1 MAAPTTFF
9 YVYTPCC
16 GADPI
21 YFKPGGPGIVPGTY
35 DKVFIYEGAID
46 GPGYGGLYIG
56 QCYGV
61 TIAEL
66 GTLPSPAPQNS
77 TEYSFLNIV
86 PSQGYSNL
94 FPINVNSPSCV
105 GLECPTCPQVCYLLV
120 SCDFITVPFT
130 TTTDLSAYVGQSIQ
144 VSASDIG
151 TVCVQVLIAPVE
163 VTCNNSIPVVYVGTC
178 VCDCICY
185 SVVAS
190 AKNCLYVKCDG
201 TLGWTGLLTGL
212 EVKICSKS
220 YPYLQGIVMQDPFYI
235 IDNGLCVD
243 GLCPDLCFK
252 LVDCDGIEDPIYTTS
267 QSLGIYAILNTTIH
281 IEGSKTC
288 WLISEELVCNCSIN
302 VVVTQTFVDCASCKE
317 PVSYQLTECTT
328 GEIVYTTS
336 NLSLYVN
343 QVVERT
349 GCAGCWLVE
358 QLNFIPPSDIIITVT
373 LSYKDCKTCNTNFYQ
388 LTDCNGVEQSII
400 TYTDLS
406 AYVAQVIT
414 LDWCPSICWRVSTTN
429 EWLNAGV
436 VFVNQNFTTCVS
448 CLTSFPC
455 ICSTVTN
462 HGTTTEVYEY
472 TNCSANI
479 ETYTLAPGE
488 TSPKTCLIK
497 WNTTFATDTVTYF
510 GDCTYFSDAY
520 DCPAPIYPKRY
531 VTPGYN
537 TPACSIEK
545 YEKISCRAA
554 EVMYKKVLEQ
564 RYGITNCCPDDDQKW
579 LIKKQLIDLAA
590 LLDPDYICAITTSCC
605 NEAPNC
611 GCSPLKT
618 CNS

>member
-21 YFKPGGPGIVPGTY
+21 YFKPGAPGILAGTY
-35 DKVFIYEGAID
+35 DKVYIYQGAID
-46 GPGYGGLYIG
+46 GPTYGGLIVG

-61 TIAEL
+61 TIADL
-66 GTLPSPAPQNS
+66 GTLPAPAPQNS
-77 TEYSFLNIV
+77 TEYSLLNIV

-94 FPINVNSPSCV
+94 FPININNSSCV
-105 GLECPTCPQVCYLLV
+105 GLECPSCPETCYLLI
-120 SCDFITVPFT
+120 SCDFINSPFT
-130 TTTDLSAYVGQSIQ
+130 TNTDLSAYVGQSIQ
-144 VSASDIG
+144 VSTASLG
-151 TVCVQVLIAPVE
+151 TVCVQVQIAPAI
-163 VTCNNSIPVVYVGTC
+163 VTCNNAVPVTYVDTC
-178 VCDCICY
+178 DCECICY
-185 SVVAS
+185 SIVAN
-190 AKNCLYVKCDG
+190 AKNCTYVDCNG
-201 TLGWTGLLTGL
+201 VMVQTGLLTGS
-212 EVKICSKS
+212 EIKVCSKT
-220 YPYLQGIVMQDPFYI
+220 YPYLQGIAMQNPFYI
-235 IDNGLCVD
+235 IDNGPCVN
-243 GLCPDLCFK
+243 GECPELCFK
-252 LVDCDGIEDPIYTTS
+252 LEDCEGIEDPIYTTS
-267 QSLGIYAILNTTIH
+267 QSLGVYAILNTIIH
-281 IEGSKTC
+281 IAGSKTC
-288 WLISEELVCNCSIN
+288 WLIAEVGICDCSID
-302 VVVTQTFVDCASCKE
+302 VVVTQTFVDCETCKD

-328 GEIVYTTS
+328 GEIVYTT
-336 NLSLYVN
+336 NDLSLYVN
-343 QVVERT
+343 QVIERDNCT
-349 GCAGCWLVE
+349 GCWLVE
-358 QLNFIPPSDIIITVT
+358 QLNFIPPSDTVITVT
-373 LSYKDCKTCNTNFYQ
+373 FSFKDCKTCNTDFYL

-406 AYVAQVIT
+406 AYVAQIVT
-414 LDWCPSICWRVSTTN
+414 LEWCPNVCWRVSPTK

-436 VFVNQNFTTCVS
+436 VFINENFFTTCEE

-455 ICSTVTN
+455 VCSTVTN

-472 TNCSANI
+472 TDCLADTQ
-479 ETYTLAPGE
+479 TYTLAPGE
-488 TSPKTCLIK
+488 TSPRTCLIK
-497 WNTTFATDTVTYF
+497 WNTKFATDTVTYF
-510 GDCTYFSDAY
+510 GECIDGI
-520 DCPAPIYPKRY
+520 CPPPIFPKRY

-537 TPACSIEK
+537 TPTCSKEK

-590 LLDPDYICAITTSCC
+590 LLDPDYICTISTSCC